1 VGRCFLIQDRT
12 NKDDFLVRL
21 ILGSVYDERNDKTH
35 YKVAGWSLQGFKFIA
50 VSPHVVYWWSE
61 MTEKDPDHFKYL

>member
-1 VGRCFLIQDRT
+1 VGRCFLIQEGT

-21 ILGSVYDERNDKTH
+21 ILGTVYDETTRLSH
-35 YKVAGWSLQGFKFIA
+35 YKVAGWSLQGYKFIA
-50 VSPHVVYWWSE
+50 VSPHVVNWWAK